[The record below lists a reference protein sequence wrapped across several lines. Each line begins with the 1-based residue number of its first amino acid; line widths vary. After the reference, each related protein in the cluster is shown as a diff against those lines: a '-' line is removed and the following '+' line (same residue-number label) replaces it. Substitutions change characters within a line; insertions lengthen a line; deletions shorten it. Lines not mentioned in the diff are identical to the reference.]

1 MNEVIQPLLQK
12 YGHITTEEQT
22 CSLSLNREQQL
33 VLLYAY
39 DYGTKALTP
48 EMLSV
53 LDSVIND
60 LKDAIHP

>member
-1 MNEVIQPLLQK
+1 MNEVIQPLLRK

-22 CSLSLNREQQL
+22 CSLSLSREQHL

-48 EMLSV
+48 EMLC
-53 LDSVIND
+53 DG
-60 LKDAIHP
+60 